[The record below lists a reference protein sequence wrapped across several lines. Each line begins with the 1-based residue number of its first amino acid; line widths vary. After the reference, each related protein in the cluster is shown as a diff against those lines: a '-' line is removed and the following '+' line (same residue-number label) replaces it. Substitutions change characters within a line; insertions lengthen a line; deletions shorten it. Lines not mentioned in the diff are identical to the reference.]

1 MKHIL
6 GISALYHDS
15 AAVLLKEGDI
25 VAAAQ
30 EERIRRRIGALG
42 AWTEWRFFRAAGGH
56 TPGDLG
62 HVTRRALFLTLQSGT
77 AALVVPLDK
86 PGAILH
92 PFRAVLERVAA
103 RAPVVAVARET
114 ALVVVA
120 QLVDDAGAVRSVAD
134 LS

>member
-1 MKHIL
+1 MHVATQVAKLAIAKVEVRDWDL
-6 GISALYHDS
+6 EVRTNIPDPCSN
-15 AAVLLKEGDI
+15 LL
-25 VAAAQ
+25 
-30 EERIRRRIGALG
+30 L
-42 AWTEWRFFRAAGGH
+42 RAAGGH